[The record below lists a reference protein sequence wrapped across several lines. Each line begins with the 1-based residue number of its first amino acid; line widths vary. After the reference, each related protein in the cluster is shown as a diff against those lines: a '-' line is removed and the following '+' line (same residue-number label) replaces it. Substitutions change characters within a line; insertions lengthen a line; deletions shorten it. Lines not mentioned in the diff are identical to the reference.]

1 MFPTALGLATHWFE
15 VIGRVLRDPAILAE
29 NVYNTDETGV
39 MLSMLGS
46 VKVLVGKDDKRKH
59 RGARVKRTT
68 VTAVK
73 CISADGRYLNPM
85 IIWPATTHRSNWTTF
100 PTPGWH
106 YVCNESGYTDSNIS
120 LQWLRRVFDPE
131 TKDRAKQ
138 RPRVI
143 ILDGFGTHET
153 LEILEYCFANNI
165 ILCRLPSHTSH
176 KLQPCDVAV
185 FGPLKTAYREQVERL
200 ERGGVNTIGKQH
212 FTSLYKPAR
221 ERAFTPKNIRAGFA
235 ASGLVPF
242 NPDRV
247 LRTVPKPPDE
257 LTLAVTNEAPC
268 QDDAEPQTPVS
279 ADGLMSLQ
287 NLIIEKDAHAL
298 DETSKQNLQRHLLK
312 LAKATQLSLTT
323 SALQQNHIQ
332 LLMAVNNEAKPRRST
347 RANILEKGSGTV
359 FSYEHLHEKRLK
371 RAETDAAKKAKVKGK
386 RGRKGKNATQE
397 VVEAMTSASTI
408 KRGRK
413 RKSTALEVEANSVDG
428 EANQVTPKR
437 KVARVSNVQVAEAT
451 RVPWVAPLAK
461 MY

>member
-1 MFPTALGLATHWFE
+1 M
-15 VIGRVLRDPAILAE
+15 LRDPAILAE
-29 NVYNTDETGV
+29 NVYNMDETGV

-46 VKVLVGKDDKRKH
+46 VKFLVGKNDKRKH

-68 VTAVK
+68 VTAVE
-73 CISADGRYLNPM
+73 CIGADGRYLNPM
-85 IIWPATTHRSNWTTF
+85 IIWPATTHRSNWTSF

-106 YVCNESGYTDSNIS
+106 YACNESGYTDSSIS
-120 LQWLRRVFDPE
+120 LQWLKRVFDPE
-131 TKDRAKQ
+131 TKDRANG
-138 RPRVI
+138 RPRVL

-176 KLQPCDVAV
+176 KLQPCYVAA
-185 FGPLKTAYREQVERL
+185 FAPLKTAYREQVERL
-200 ERGGVNTIGKQH
+200 ERGGVNTIGEEH
-212 FTSLYKPAR
+212 LTSLYKPAR
-221 ERAFTPKNIRAGFA
+221 ERAFTPKNIKAGFA
-235 ASGLVPF
+235 ASGLFPF

-257 LTLAVTNEAPC
+257 LTLAVTDEAPC
-268 QDDAEPQTPVS
+268 QGDVEPQTPVTPVS

-287 NLIIEKDAHAL
+287 NLILEDALTL

-312 LAKATQLSLTT
+312 FAKATQLSLTK

-332 LLMAVNNEAKPRRST
+332 LLMAVNNEAKPRQST
-347 RANILEKGSGTV
+347 RADILEKGSGKV
-359 FSYEHLHEKRLK
+359 FSYEHLQDKRLK
-371 RAETDAAKKAKVKGK
+371 RAEEDAAKETKAKV
-386 RGRKGKNATQE
+386 RRDRKSKNATQE
-397 VVEAMTSASTI
+397 AVEAIISAGTV

-428 EANQVTPKR
+428 EANQAKSKR
-437 KVARVSNVQVAEAT
+437 KAARVSNVKAPEAT
-451 RVPWVAPLAK
+451 GMSWVAPLAK